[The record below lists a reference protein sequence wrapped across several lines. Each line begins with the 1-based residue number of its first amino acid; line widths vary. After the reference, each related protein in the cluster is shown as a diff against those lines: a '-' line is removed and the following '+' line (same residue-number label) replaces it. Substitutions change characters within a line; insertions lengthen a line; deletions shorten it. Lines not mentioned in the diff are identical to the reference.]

1 MPNSEQDES
10 SMRKRSRR
18 GWLRRIPIARKLWW
32 WSHVRFPQVIPAPY
46 THFDYQDSDRDR
58 RKNDETKIPPDE
70 AASVL
75 AVWATEA
82 YGPAEIDALYT
93 GLEALSWDADRFHS
107 EGSGCVEW
115 IKRQRQL
122 GTSGTFNLGIIQRRG
137 ESRYIPQDYFAELPL
152 GIEYLI
158 VQIHQ
163 VCPSLTCV
171 QIAFIL
177 DSSHQ
182 RAYEDQLQL
191 DRTTTREPIKDRF
204 GAYRI
209 VDPWHQKQRAI
220 ESQRRVLQALTA
232 EWFRRHFPGVFCS
245 SQDCPPTAELI
256 ATRRASLFGNP
267 LGQQPSP
274 HSWTRLV
281 ANWSRYGA
289 WKSTEH
295 QSLLFATHESPNE
308 DLSHIVITLPTEG
321 ISADAVKH
329 YGGREQYAFVAFVH
343 DRLDGI
349 LVRFAVVALLNSFR
363 RTLMQT
369 RDKLRTASPRKRRV
383 LQSLDY
389 IQDFFSASLQVPSI
403 VGELASTTK
412 DKHAYQWSC
421 DGFAEAEPFRD
432 EPPAKLYERLSAH
445 TNALAN
451 RMLQDDRT
459 TRDSFKQISE
469 VVTARESVKAQRRM
483 ELLTVAATGVAALS
497 LWIALPPVKEWRDK
511 LPGLAQQ
518 PVEAPESPPQV
529 PPSVAQESVPVS
541 AAKET
546 PNPAV
551 HRTLRDKAAQR
562 R

>member
-1 MPNSEQDES
+1 
-10 SMRKRSRR
+10 
-18 GWLRRIPIARKLWW
+18 
-32 WSHVRFPQVIPAPY
+32 VRFPQAVPAPY
-46 THFDYQDSDRDR
+46 SHFDYRDSDRDR
-58 RKNDETKIPPDE
+58 RKNEETKIPPDE

-82 YGPAEIDALYT
+82 YGPAEIDALYA
-93 GLEALSWDADRFHS
+93 GLEALSWDQDRLHS
-107 EGSGCVEW
+107 EGSGCVDW
-115 IKRQRQL
+115 IKRQRQI
-122 GTSGTFNLGIIQRRG
+122 GTSGTFNLGIVQRRG
-137 ESRYIPQDYFAELPL
+137 ESRYIPQDYFAELPQ

-158 VQIHQ
+158 VEIHQ

-171 QIAFIL
+171 QIVFIL

-209 VDPWHQKQRAI
+209 IDPWHHKQRSI
-220 ESQRRVLQALTA
+220 ESQRRVLQSLAT

-245 SQDCPPTAELI
+245 TASGSPPTAELI
-256 ATRRASLFGNP
+256 ATRRASLFENP
-267 LGQQPSP
+267 IGQQPSL
-274 HSWTRLV
+274 HSWTGLL
-281 ANWSRYGA
+281 ANLSLHGA

-295 QSLLFATHESPNE
+295 QSLLFATHESANE
-308 DLSHIVITLPTEG
+308 DQSHIVITLPTEG

-329 YGGREQYAFVAFVH
+329 YGGREQHAFIAFVQNQ
-343 DRLDGI
+343 LDGI
-349 LVRFAVVALLNSFR
+349 LVRFAVVTLLNLFR

-389 IQDFFSASLQVPSI
+389 IQNFFSASLQVPSI
-403 VGELASTTK
+403 VGDLANTTT
-412 DKHAYQWSC
+412 DKHSYRWSC
-421 DGFAEAEPFRD
+421 DGFIEAAPFRD

-445 TNALAN
+445 TNTLAN

-459 TRDSFKQISE
+459 TRESFKQLSE

-497 LWIALPPVKEWRDK
+497 LWIVLPPVKEWRAK

-518 PVEAPESPPQV
+518 PQEAAESPRHV
-529 PPSVAQESVPVS
+529 PPAVAPKS
-541 AAKET
+541 AADGAAKKT
-546 PNPAV
+546 ANPSINTDTA
-551 HRTLRDKAAQR
+551 R
-562 R
+562 